1 MKMQPE
7 MGQPTVPIPQFTV
20 PFFPGIGRFSEMGL
34 EVDSGSSVG
43 KWRIFWVWDDSKMTF
58 DVAIL
63 PWGSRRVLQDG
74 EHPKVRS
81 IGRCALSAPM
91 LR

>member
-7 MGQPTVPIPQFTV
+7 MGQPTVTIVKLTV
-20 PFFPGIGRFSEMGL
+20 RIFLGIGRFSEMGL